1 MEAGFGHTGWYWMG
15 LMPQVQLPIF
25 PAGVTPINAQ
35 LAFSVN
41 GATVVYLNGHLPVFT
56 HGVDE
61 LAAFRLFTTQLIVN
75 GTATQGEIVRAFGV
89 SLTTVKRGVKRYRAA
104 GAAAFFTPPKPREGR
119 KLTPELRLRAQA
131 LLDENLAVPAISEA
145 TGVLANTLHK
155 ALRAGRLVRRAG
167 LEKKVPRPTQR

>member
-1 MEAGFGHTGWYWMG
+1 MEAGFGCTRWYLMG

-35 LAFSVN
+35 LAFSVSDD
-41 GATVVYLNGHLPVFT
+41 GVVYLNGHLPVFT
-56 HGVDE
+56 HDVGE
-61 LAAFRLFTTQLIVN
+61 LAAFRLLTTQLIVN
-75 GTATQGEIVRAFGV
+75 GTATQGEIGRAFGV
-89 SLTTVKRGVKRYRAA
+89 SLTTVKRGVKRFR
-104 GAAAFFTPPKPREGR
+104 AAAFFTPPKPREGR

-131 LLDENLAVPAISEA
+131 LLDENLAVPAISKA
-145 TGVLANTLHK
+145 TGVLANTRHK